1 MSEATDTKGVIN
13 ALQDKMQKS
22 IGNFRGELAKVRS
35 GRATPAMLD
44 TVKVDYY
51 GSMMPL
57 SQVASVNCPEPRLIQ
72 IQPWEQSMLQSIEK
86 AILTANLGLTPQN
99 DGKIIRVPLPALTE
113 ERRKELVK
121 FIKKLG
127 EECKIALR
135 NERRDAN
142 ENVKKLEKD
151 KKVPADEAKKASDQV
166 QKKTDEFVA
175 EVDKLLVAK
184 EKEIMSV

>member
-1 MSEATDTKGVIN
+1 MSKAVLDPLHERMTKTL
-13 ALQDKMQKS
+13 AS
-22 IGNFRGELAKVRS
+22 FRGELAKVRT
-35 GRATPAMLD
+35 GRATPALLD
-44 TVKVDYY
+44 GLKVDYY
-51 GSMMPL
+51 GSEMPIN
-57 SQVASVNCPEPRLIQ
+57 QVASVTCPEPRLIQ
-72 IQPWEQSMLQSIEK
+72 IQPWESTMLQAIEK
-86 AILTANLGLTPQN
+86 SILVADLGLNPQN
-99 DGKIIRVPLPALTE
+99 DGKLIRVPLPMLTE

-142 ENVKKLEKD
+142 EGVKKLEKE
-151 KKVPADEAKKASDQV
+151 KKLTEDEAKKSTEQV

-175 EVDKLLVAK
+175 EVDKVLTVK